1 MHFRDSRLP
10 TSLICPVGRPDEVL
24 GEPASM
30 EVLTEFGRR
39 LGASGTFDTL
49 NLPYC
54 APRDKRFCVDD
65 DEISGVAVCS
75 TLGST
80 STLKS
85 ES

>member
-1 MHFRDSRLP
+1 
-10 TSLICPVGRPDEVL
+10 
-24 GEPASM
+24 M

-65 DEISGVAVCS
+65 DEISKCGRLSNAWFNVDAEIRVM
-75 TLGST
+75 TT
-80 STLKS
+80 
-85 ES
+85 